1 MAKKMN
7 AEKWERLKEEGLS
20 SYYVSNFGRIYNEKK
35 NKPVPIQKNRRTGY
49 FFVSLW
55 NYDKK
60 KGEKRYVHR
69 LVATYFISNPDNK
82 KYVDLIDTDKSNNVC
97 QNLRWVTAKENVN
110 NVLTIK
116 HMKEN
121 HANVFGK
128 KNSFYGKKH
137 TEKSKKEM
145 SEKKKGEMNPCYGR
159 SGSKHPMFGKESP
172 TKGKKRYFNE
182 ETMRYYYA

>member
-82 KYVDLIDTDKSNNVC
+82 KYVDHIDTDKSNNVC

-128 KNSFYGKKH
+128 KIHSMA
-137 TEKSKKEM
+137 KSIQKNP
-145 SEKKKGEMNPCYGR
+145 KKK
-159 SGSKHPMFGKESP
+159 
-172 TKGKKRYFNE
+172 
-182 ETMRYYYA
+182 